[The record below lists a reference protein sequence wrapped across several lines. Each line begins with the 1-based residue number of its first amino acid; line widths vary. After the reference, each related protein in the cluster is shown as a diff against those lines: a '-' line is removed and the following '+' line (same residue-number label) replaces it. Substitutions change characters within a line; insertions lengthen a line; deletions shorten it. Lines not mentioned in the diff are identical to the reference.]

1 MRKAKRTRLETG
13 GWRFGTVAEFLGLSH
28 EEAALVETK
37 VALSEAL
44 RRKRAALGLTQH
56 QLARRLNSSQS
67 RVAKM
72 EAADR
77 SVSVDLLLKGLFAL
91 GASPGDIGRTLQ
103 RAAALT
109 LQPGVG

>member
-1 MRKAKRTRLETG
+1 MKKAKRARLEAG
-13 GWRFGTVAEFLGLSH
+13 GWRLGTVAEFLGLSH

-37 VALSEAL
+37 VALSQAL

-91 GASPGDIGRTLQ
+91 GASPGDIGRTL
-103 RAAALT
+103 RHAAA
-109 LQPGVG
+109 

>member
-1 MRKAKRTRLETG
+1 MKKTKRAQLQAK
-13 GWRFGTVAEFLGLSH
+13 GWRVGSAAEFLGLSA

-37 VALSEAL
+37 VVLSEIL
-44 RRKRAALGLTQH
+44 RKRRAARNLTQED
-56 QLARRLNSSQS
+56 LARRLNSSQS

-91 GASPGDIGRTLQ
+91 GAKPRDVGRALE
-103 RAAALT
+103 RHADAAA
-109 LQPGVG
+109 

>member
-1 MRKAKRTRLETG
+1 MKKVKIARLEAR
-13 GWRFGTVAEFLGLSH
+13 GWRVGTAAQFLGLSA

-37 VALSEAL
+37 VALSRAL

-91 GASPGDIGRTLQ
+91 GAKPADIGRALR
-103 RAAALT
+103 RAAA
-109 LQPGVG
+109 